1 MSGEARVR
9 KGVPGLGAA
18 KHRGCQD
25 SAGPGPV
32 CGGTEAVVIVL
43 LMIGVVGVWWN
54 RIVLNSMGE
63 VVRSTVIV
71 SNKYRLVV

>member
-43 LMIGVVGVWWN
+43 LMIGVVGVRWN
-54 RIVLNSMGE
+54 RIVLNMGE
-63 VVRSTVIV
+63 VVRSMVIV